1 MNNGRFNEWIS
12 ADEELLWDERGY
24 ANCWEHY
31 ADELQLLDSKLQ
43 WLYYKRKKRM
53 TEWQADPFNGLFVS
67 EEEFMGLITIGPD
80 PTDGDPEALMLMNRL
95 QAREEAVRRRLASS
109 ELAGVSLPLPYVA
122 KVFGMLGW
130 ERQCVMAALAVEL
143 DRKYERIFGFLIDDL
158 TCKHPNISLLLQL
171 ACRDLTEMSAARVS
185 LASSGKLATYMFHR
199 EEGDV
204 AVRSQLSKPVWLDR
218 RILRFLLDEAT
229 IEPGGALDRVTH
241 RTRLNEPLPA
251 LRIGSD
257 LQERLQSFVRE
268 TYAPERKVRKRLAFY
283 IWGPSGGGKKLQ
295 VQHCCKSFNKPVL
308 FANMASMLLEDKP
321 FSELLDEVLREAIL
335 HQAVLCLTH
344 VEALFP
350 DEPDLLARQRLQT
363 VYRGLNGYNGLLFL
377 LADKHQRLSA
387 ELKDR
392 LVLDMEL
399 PIPDDGQRRVLWES
413 YAAESGFDHPVDWAV
428 FGSKFRFTAG
438 QISRALALAQ
448 GFAAWGGTGAAP
460 AAPAQQAEAAGHS
473 GGNAEAALYKACY
486 MQVQHRLEKKAAR
499 IQPKYAWDDIILP
512 VEQKEQLRQA
522 CNQMKYRATVYG
534 QWGFER
540 KLAYG
545 KGLSMLFAGPPGT
558 GKTMSAQVV
567 AKELQ
572 LELYKI
578 DLSQVISKYIGET
591 EKNLHE
597 IFEEARLSN
606 AILFFDETDALFG
619 KRSEVKDS
627 HDKYAN
633 IETAYLLQ
641 KMEEYE
647 GITVLATNLL
657 NNIDEA
663 FIRRISYIIK
673 FPFPDEEH
681 REKIWRSMFPKE
693 APIGPDVDFKYVAT
707 KFSIAG
713 GNIKNIAVSSA
724 FMAADAGTVIG
735 MRHILQAVKYELQ
748 KTGKIWN
755 KDDVD
760 MY

>member
-1 MNNGRFNEWIS
+1 M
-12 ADEELLWDERGY
+12 
-24 ANCWEHY
+24 
-31 ADELQLLDSKLQ
+31 
-43 WLYYKRKKRM
+43 
-53 TEWQADPFNGLFVS
+53 
-67 EEEFMGLITIGPD
+67 
-80 PTDGDPEALMLMNRL
+80 
-95 QAREEAVRRRLASS
+95 
-109 ELAGVSLPLPYVA
+109 
-122 KVFGMLGW
+122 
-130 ERQCVMAALAVEL
+130 
-143 DRKYERIFGFLIDDL
+143 
-158 TCKHPNISLLLQL
+158 
-171 ACRDLTEMSAARVS
+171 
-185 LASSGKLATYMFHR
+185 
-199 EEGDV
+199 
-204 AVRSQLSKPVWLDR
+204 
-218 RILRFLLDEAT
+218 
-229 IEPGGALDRVTH
+229 
-241 RTRLNEPLPA
+241 
-251 LRIGSD
+251 
-257 LQERLQSFVRE
+257 
-268 TYAPERKVRKRLAFY
+268 YAPERKVRRRLAFY
-283 IWGPSGGGKKLQ
+283 IWGPPGGGKKLQ
-295 VQHCCKSFNKPVL
+295 VQHCCKAFGKSVL
-308 FANMASMLLEDKP
+308 FADVAVMLLQDKP
-321 FSELLDEVLREAIL
+321 FAELLDEVLREAIL
-335 HQAVLCLTH
+335 HQTVLCLTN

-377 LADKHQRLSA
+377 LAHKHQRLSA

-399 PIPDDGQRRVLWES
+399 PIPDDEQRRILWES
-413 YAAESGFDHPVDWAV
+413 YAEESGFSHPVDWAV
-428 FGSKFRFTAG
+428 FGAKFRFTAG
-438 QISRALALAQ
+438 QISRALTLAH
-448 GFAAWGGTGAAP
+448 GFAAWNGSGDAERQVAAALDVQAGA
-460 AAPAQQAEAAGHS
+460 AQQAGGAIQQAGADKQAGAS
-473 GGNAEAALYKACY
+473 VEAALYKACY
-486 MQVQHRLEKKAAR
+486 MQVQHGLEKKAAR
-499 IQPKYAWDDIILP
+499 IQPKYAWEDIILP
-512 VEQKEQLRQA
+512 IEQKEQLRQA
-522 CNQMKYRATVYG
+522 CNQMKYRAMVYG

-597 IFEEARLSN
+597 IFEEARISN

-693 APIGPDVDFKYVAT
+693 APLGPDVDFKYIAT
-707 KFSIAG
+707 KFPIAG

-724 FMAADAGTVIG
+724 FMAADAGSLIG

>member
-1 MNNGRFNEWIS
+1 MNNGRFDELIS
-12 ADEELLWDERGY
+12 VEEEQLWDERGY
-24 ANCWEHY
+24 ASCWEHY
-31 ADELQLLDSKLQ
+31 ADELKLLDIKLQ
-43 WLYYKRKKRM
+43 WLYHRRKKRM
-53 TEWQADPFNGLFVS
+53 SEWQADPFNGMFVS
-67 EEEFMGLITIGPD
+67 EEEFLGLIGASADPMENDPD
-80 PTDGDPEALMLMNRL
+80 ALLLLNQLRRQEA
-95 QAREEAVRRRLASS
+95 AVGRRLNQS
-109 ELAGVSLPLPYVA
+109 ESTGVHLPLPYA
-122 KVFGMLGW
+122 ARIFGMQGW
-130 ERQCVMAALAVEL
+130 ERQCVMIALAVEL

-171 ACRDLTEMSAARVS
+171 ACRDLTEMSAARMS
-185 LASSGKLATYMFHR
+185 LSPSGKLAKYMLYK
-199 EEGDV
+199 EVGDT
-204 AVRSQLSKPVWLDR
+204 ASVRSLLSKSVWLDR
-218 RILRFLLDEAT
+218 RMVRFLLDET
-229 IEPGGALDRVTH
+229 VLESSETLDLVTQ
-241 RTRLNEPLPA
+241 RLGLDEQPTPLRSG
-251 LRIGSD
+251 LE
-257 LQERLQSFVRE
+257 LQERIKAFVRE
-268 TYAPERKVRKRLAFY
+268 MYAPDRKSRMRIAFY

-295 VQHCCKSFNKPVL
+295 VQHCCRSFGKPVL
-308 FANMASMLLEDKP
+308 FADLSAMLLQDKP
-321 FSELLDEVLREAIL
+321 FDELLDEVLREAIL
-335 HQAVLCLTH
+335 HQTVLCLTH

-350 DEPDLLARQRLQT
+350 DEPDMAARQRLQA
-363 VYRGLNGYNGLLFL
+363 VYRGLNGYNGLLFM

-392 LVLDMEL
+392 LILDMEL
-399 PIPDDGQRRVLWES
+399 PVPDDEQRRILWES
-413 YAAESGFDHPVDWAV
+413 LAQESGFDYQVNWAI
-428 FGSKFRFTAG
+428 FGSKFRFTPG
-438 QISRALALAQ
+438 QIGRALLLAK
-448 GFAAWGGTGAAP
+448 GFAAWNGTGESE
-460 AAPAQQAEAAGHS
+460 QQAEVTKQAG
-473 GGNAEAALYKACY
+473 GIVEAALYKACY
-486 MQVQHRLEKKAAR
+486 MQVQHRLEKKATR
-499 IQPKYAWDDIILP
+499 IQPKYAWEDIILP

-522 CNQMKYRATVYG
+522 CNQMKYRSMVYG

-663 FIRRISYIIK
+663 FIRRINYIIK
-673 FPFPDEEH
+673 FPFPDDEH

-693 APIGPDVDFKYVAT
+693 APIGEDVDFKYIAA

-713 GNIKNIAVSSA
+713 GSIKNIAVSSA

-735 MRHILQAVKYELQ
+735 MRHILQAIKYELQ

>member
-1 MNNGRFNEWIS
+1 MINGRFEELIS
-12 ADEELLWDERGY
+12 AEQGRLWDDSGY
-24 ANCWEHY
+24 ASCWEHY
-31 ADELQLLDSKLQ
+31 ADELQLLDLKLQ
-43 WLYYKRKKRM
+43 SLYLRRKKRM
-53 TEWQADPFNGLFVS
+53 SDWQADPFNGMFVS
-67 EEEFMGLITIGPD
+67 EEEFMGLINAAAPLAEYD
-80 PTDGDPEALMLMNRL
+80 QEAALLLDRL
-95 QAREEAVRRRLASS
+95 QEAEEAIDRRLAQS
-109 ELAGVSLPLPYVA
+109 ELTGVFLPLLYMERI
-122 KVFGMLGW
+122 FGMQDW
-130 ERQCVMAALAVEL
+130 ERHCVMIALAVEL

-158 TCKHPNISLLLQL
+158 TAKHPNISLLLQL
-171 ACRDLTEMSAARVS
+171 ACRDLDEMSAARLS
-185 LASSGKLATYMFHR
+185 LSPSGKLAKYLLYKEAGETPS
-199 EEGDV
+199 
-204 AVRSQLSKPVWLDR
+204 RSLLSKPISLDR
-218 RILRFLLDEAT
+218 RMVRFLLDEM
-229 IEPGGALDRVTH
+229 ILHSEEELFRVTQRH
-241 RTRLNEPLPA
+241 AVDEPLPA
-251 LRIGSD
+251 LRTGLE
-257 LQERLQSFVRE
+257 LQQRLQTFVKQM
-268 TYAPERKVRKRLAFY
+268 YAPVGKDRKRIAFY
-283 IWGPSGGGKKLQ
+283 IWGPSGAGKKLQ
-295 VQHCCKSFNKPVL
+295 VQHCCRSFGKSVL
-308 FANMASMLLEDKP
+308 FADLSAMLLQDKS
-321 FSELLDEVLREAIL
+321 FDLLLDEVLREAIL
-335 HQAVLCLTH
+335 HQAVLGLTH
-344 VEALFP
+344 VEVLFP
-350 DEPDLLARQRLQT
+350 EEPDLLARQRLQA
-363 VYRGLNGYNGLLFL
+363 VYHSLNSYNGLLFL
-377 LADKHQRLSA
+377 LADKHQRLSS

-392 LVLDMEL
+392 LVIDMEL
-399 PIPDDGQRRVLWES
+399 SLPDDGQRQNLWES
-413 YAAESGFDHPVDWAV
+413 FALERGFDYKIDWAV
-428 FGSKFRFTAG
+428 IGSKFRFTPG
-438 QISRALALAQ
+438 QINRALMLAE
-448 GFAAWGGTGAAP
+448 GFAAWNSSVDVGKSVDSDKTSTDAA
-460 AAPAQQAEAAGHS
+460 AM
-473 GGNAEAALYKACY
+473 AALYKACF
-486 MQVQHRLEKKAAR
+486 MQVQHRLEKKAVR
-499 IQPKYAWDDIILP
+499 IQPKYAWEDIILP
-512 VEQKEQLRQA
+512 LEQKEQLRQA
-522 CNQMKYRATVYG
+522 CNQMKYRSIVYSR
-534 QWGFER
+534 WGFER

-567 AKELQ
+567 ANELQ

-693 APIGPDVDFKYVAT
+693 APLGDDIDFKYVAS
-707 KFSIAG
+707 KFQIAG
-713 GNIKNIAVSSA
+713 GYIKNIAVSSA
-724 FMAADAGTVIG
+724 FMAADAGTVIR
-735 MRHILQAVKYELQ
+735 MQHILQAVKYEMQ